1 MINRILKYNLIVLL
15 VFAFASCNDVPL
27 PYETFEDAQKGALAR
42 LLSTDG
48 GSFKLTDV
56 ANSSFSNTMEYIGDV
71 ASQEWFASYTNS
83 SVSPAVTSEPVLIK
97 TINSFGTNAKS
108 GLPEATVTITLQEC
122 LDALGLSASD
132 VNGGDFIVIDA
143 DVITSSGTRFG
154 KANSEAS
161 LYGAGFDGFFS
172 VSKALVCDSD
182 LAGSYRAATSG
193 QSTDGCC
200 PDPVSIEWDVT
211 LTAGDGTDY
220 VISDWTGGLYKTWY
234 GVYGITPDF
243 DMSTTITDACN
254 QIVASFTEPFGT
266 ATTITGTVDPATG
279 IITFSFVTGYDDV
292 GTIVMTPN

>member
-1 MINRILKYNLIVLL
+1 MINRIIRFNLIALL
-15 VFAFASCNDVPL
+15 VLALGSCNDVPL
-27 PYETFEDAQKGALAR
+27 PYETFEDAEKGALAR

-56 ANSSFSNTMEYIGDV
+56 GNSSFSNTMEYIGDV
-71 ASQEWFASYTNS
+71 ASQEWYAKYTNN
-83 SVSPAVTSEPVLIK
+83 SVDPATTTSRVLVK
-97 TINSFGTNAKS
+97 TVSSFGTNAKS

-132 VNGGDFIVIDA
+132 VNGGDFIVVDA
-143 DVITSSGTRFG
+143 DLITSSGTRFG
-154 KANSEAS
+154 ASNSESS

-182 LAGSYRAATSG
+182 LAGTYSAVTTG

-200 PDPVSIEWDVT
+200 PDETTVDWEIT
-211 LTAGDGTDY
+211 LTLDSGTDY

-254 QIVASFTEPFGT
+254 AIVASFTEPFGT
-266 ATTITGTVDPATG
+266 DTTITGSVDPATG
-279 IITFSFVTGYDDV
+279 IITFSFLTGYADV
-292 GTIVMTPN
+292 GTIVMTPK